1 VLNNYRKGPIVLSS
15 RFQPALNLYLIFRLK
30 FKGNQNLFQQ
40 EESLQDRR
48 KTQKEWVIPI
58 QNEKALFL
66 QCHMVV
72 IAEI

>member
-1 VLNNYRKGPIVLSS
+1 VVSP
-15 RFQPALNLYLIFRLK
+15 LNLYLIFRLK